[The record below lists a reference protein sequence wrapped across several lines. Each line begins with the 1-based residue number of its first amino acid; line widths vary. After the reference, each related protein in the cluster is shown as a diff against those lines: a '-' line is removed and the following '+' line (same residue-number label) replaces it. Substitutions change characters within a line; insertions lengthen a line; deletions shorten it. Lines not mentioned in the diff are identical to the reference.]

1 MLVKIEG
8 KQNQNEKLK
17 MSKAELKCET
27 DELFEEKGFECRN
40 GTNCSMQ
47 YMKKKQNKKKTNKQ
61 TRSGVLQYEHR
72 ADGGF
77 ILLDWSRNMRGE
89 VRGRELNAI

>member
-1 MLVKIEG
+1 MQKWYELFDAVHEKKT
-8 KQNQNEKLK
+8 KQNK
-17 MSKAELKCET
+17 
-27 DELFEEKGFECRN
+27 
-40 GTNCSMQ
+40 
-47 YMKKKQNKKKTNKQ
+47 NKKKTNKQ

-89 VRGRELNAI
+89 VRGRELNAIGVEIEGGTRKVILNCREN

>member
-1 MLVKIEG
+1 MQKWYELFDAVHEKNK
-8 KQNQNEKLK
+8 KQNK
-17 MSKAELKCET
+17 
-27 DELFEEKGFECRN
+27 
-40 GTNCSMQ
+40 
-47 YMKKKQNKKKTNKQ
+47 NKKKTNKQ

>member
-1 MLVKIEG
+1 
-8 KQNQNEKLK
+8 

-47 YMKKKQNKKKTNKQ
+47 YMKKKQNKKKQKQKKDKQ
-61 TRSGVLQYEHR
+61 TNTL
-72 ADGGF
+72 
-77 ILLDWSRNMRGE
+77 RG
-89 VRGRELNAI
+89 ITI